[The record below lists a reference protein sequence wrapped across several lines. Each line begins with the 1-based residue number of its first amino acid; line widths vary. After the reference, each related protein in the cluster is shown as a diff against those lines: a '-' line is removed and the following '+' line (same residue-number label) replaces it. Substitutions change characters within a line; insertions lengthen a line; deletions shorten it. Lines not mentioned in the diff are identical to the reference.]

1 MTALNF
7 PFQVMLM
14 GKNLTSCLV
23 VLFSESSL
31 AVKASQDSLVEVER
45 DILTYIIDERLLKLE
60 EAPQLIR
67 SFNYLMM
74 KICENSEKTA
84 IFG

>member
-1 MTALNF
+1 MHL
-7 PFQVMLM
+7 
-14 GKNLTSCLV
+14 GKKLTSCLV
-23 VLFSESSL
+23 VLFSEASL

-45 DILTYIIDERLLKLE
+45 DVLSYLVDERLLKLE

-67 SFNYLMM
+67 SFNFLMLR
-74 KICENSEKTA
+74 ICENSEKTA

>member
-1 MTALNF
+1 
-7 PFQVMLM
+7 M

>member
-1 MTALNF
+1 MQL
-7 PFQVMLM
+7 
-14 GKNLTSCLV
+14 GKKLTSCLV
-23 VLFSESSL
+23 LLFSEPSL

-45 DILTYIIDERLLKLE
+45 DTLTYLVDERLLKLE

-67 SFNYLMM
+67 SFNFLMLR
-74 KICENSEKTA
+74 ICENSEKTA

>member
-1 MTALNF
+1 MC
-7 PFQVMLM
+7 M

-45 DILTYIIDERLLKLE
+45 DIMTYIIDERLLELE

-74 KICENSEKTA
+74 KICENSDKTA

>member
-1 MTALNF
+1 MHL
-7 PFQVMLM
+7 
-14 GKNLTSCLV
+14 GKKLTSCLV

-45 DILTYIIDERLLKLE
+45 DILTYIVDERLLKLE
-60 EAPQLIR
+60 DAPQLIR
-67 SFNYLMM
+67 SLNFLMLR
-74 KICENSEKTA
+74 ICENSEKTA

>member
-1 MTALNF
+1 MHL
-7 PFQVMLM
+7 
-14 GKNLTSCLV
+14 GKKLTSCLV

-45 DILTYIIDERLLKLE
+45 DILSYIVDERLLKLE
-60 EAPQLIR
+60 DAPQLIR
-67 SFNYLMM
+67 SLNFLMLR
-74 KICENSEKTA
+74 ICENSEKTA